1 MGKKMQAKTNK
12 SLANNCSTLYTF
24 LQTIRDV
31 IPNSDRDNIYCFR
44 GQAVSNWTI
53 SSSRSRYKVLDSPEV
68 LREMYTDVIQNYP
81 SDFNCIENLSYEDL
95 AKMQHYGIPTDL
107 IDVSLNPLVAL
118 FFATEKDK
126 GKNGV
131 QSGIVYMFKIPKKFT
146 EYKTSEPI
154 FSKENTEITEENRFI
169 KTNYSNERIRCQDG
183 AFIYLNNAEV
193 LKEWICHTII
203 IQNIDKAKIRKE
215 LERINISYKTLFPE
229 LSEFYRALKVKF
241 YNN

>member
-1 MGKKMQAKTNK
+1 MSKKLHNK
-12 SLANNCSTLYTF
+12 NSKSPANSCSTVPTF
-24 LQTIRDV
+24 LQTIREL
-31 IPNSDRDNIYCFR
+31 IPDDDKDNIYCFR

-53 SSSRSRYKVLDSPEV
+53 SSSCSRYKVLDSPEV

-81 SDFNCIENLSYEDL
+81 SDFNCIEKLSYEDL

-118 FFATEKDK
+118 FFATEQGK
-126 GKNGV
+126 GKKGV

-146 EYKTSEPI
+146 EYKTSEAI
-154 FSKENTEITEENRFI
+154 FSTENTNIEENRFI
-169 KTNYSNERIRCQDG
+169 KTNYSNERIRCQVG
-183 AFIYLNNAEV
+183 AFIYLNNTES

-203 IQNIDKAKIRKE
+203 IQNIAKIKIRKE

-229 LSEFYRALKVKF
+229 LSEFHRALKARF